1 MRIYQRKRLSDKEM
15 GIFDTSVGVTNSE
28 DGQRSF
34 SVQSR
39 RASVS
44 CKPSLSLAQVMEG
57 AQSMDSLDEE
67 PNFGPRCT
75 SPTSIRTCTG
85 FCEAEDKPPGSGT
98 IVRI

>member
-39 RASVS
+39 RASVP

-67 PNFGPRCT
+67 SNFGPRCT
-75 SPTSIRTCTG
+75 SPTSIRACTG